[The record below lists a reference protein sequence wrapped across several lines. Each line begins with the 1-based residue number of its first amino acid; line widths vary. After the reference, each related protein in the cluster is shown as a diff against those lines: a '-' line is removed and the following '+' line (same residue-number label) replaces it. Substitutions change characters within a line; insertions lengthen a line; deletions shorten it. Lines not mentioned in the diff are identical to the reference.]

1 MWKQFYEWAK
11 LLFLLAQETRQI
23 RADVSEMQR
32 ELEELT
38 AAVRDLAYELRRNK
52 ENEMHERDKL
62 LLKLE
67 NDLLRFERRLTSGR
81 AKDEE

>member
-1 MWKQFYEWAK
+1 MWKQFYEWTK
-11 LLFLLAQETRQI
+11 
-23 RADVSEMQR
+23 
-32 ELEELT
+32 
-38 AAVRDLAYELRRNK
+38 YK
-52 ENEMHERDKL
+52 ENESHERDKL

>member
-1 MWKQFYEWAK
+1 
-11 LLFLLAQETRQI
+11 
-23 RADVSEMQR
+23 MQR